1 MAKIVAN
8 LSEMIST
15 ANSITGY
22 IEEFREQ
29 KDQTV
34 QASQALSEGWEGTAA
49 QSYLDTM
56 QELISW
62 MEQMATVLD
71 GYPEAL
77 QEIKAKYEEA
87 DQTGARAFGGR

>member
-1 MAKIVAN
+1 MEKIRAT
-8 LSEMIST
+8 LSELEAA

-29 KDQTV
+29 KNQTM
-34 QASQALSEGWEGTAA
+34 QASQALSEGWEGSAS
-49 QSYLDTM
+49 QKYLDTM
-56 QELISW
+56 NEMTNW

-77 QEIKAKYEEA
+77 KEIKAKYEEA
-87 DQTGARAFGGR
+87 DAAGARAFGK

>member
-8 LSEMIST
+8 LPELISA

-29 KDQTV
+29 KNQTM
-34 QASQALSEGWEGTAA
+34 QASQALSEGWEGAAA
-49 QSYLDTM
+49 QSYLETM
-56 QELISW
+56 QEMTAW

-87 DQTGARAFGGR
+87 DQTGARAFGG